1 MFAHGHPY
9 NSLLSDLNL
18 PPLDRLDNRLIEV
31 IPNGP
36 HLPRRTAVDTAVVPP
51 LTTNGEP
58 RRQNGTCTGAALNQA
73 RRRKKHTY
81 RTHTR
86 REVPTLGLGH
96 RTWRTLQPQSSLF
109 PPRTCTSTGPPCP
122 LTHTGN
128 HRTGWSLVRTSCGCV
143 THFFLQQAR
152 SPTIWQPT
160 TTSMGTPP
168 SLATSSATPPR
179 HPHQPLG

>member
-51 LTTNGEP
+51 S
-58 RRQNGTCTGAALNQA
+58 
-73 RRRKKHTY
+73 
-81 RTHTR
+81 
-86 REVPTLGLGH
+86 
-96 RTWRTLQPQSSLF
+96 QP
-109 PPRTCTSTGPPCP
+109 
-122 LTHTGN
+122 TGN
-128 HRTGWSLVRTSCGCV
+128 HDGRTALAPVLHSTKHAGAKNTPTELTRGGRCRLLVLGIELGGRFSHKAACFRRALAQARGRPAPSHIRATTALVGRWSALLADASHT
-143 THFFLQQAR
+143 FFLQQAR